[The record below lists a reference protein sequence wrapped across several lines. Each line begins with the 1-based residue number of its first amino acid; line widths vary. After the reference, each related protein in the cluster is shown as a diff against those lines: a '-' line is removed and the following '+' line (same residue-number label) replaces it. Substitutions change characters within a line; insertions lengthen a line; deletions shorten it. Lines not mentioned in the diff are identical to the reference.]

1 MIITITPARLE
12 GTIAPP
18 PSKSQA
24 HRLLIAAGLAPAGSH
39 ISGMAESRD
48 ISATLD
54 CLAAL
59 KAPRGSMPQF
69 DCDESGSTLRFFI
82 PLALALLGGGV
93 FSGRGRL
100 MERPQEPYFE
110 LFREK
115 GIAYRQE
122 NGTLTLSGDL
132 LPGTYSVRGDISSQ
146 FITGLLF
153 ALPLLEGNSEIMLT
167 TKLESRGYIDLT
179 LDVLDRFGVRVFY
192 DGDRKFK
199 VPGGQR
205 YRPCDCA
212 VEADWSQAGFFYAA
226 NGLGSRVMLEGM
238 DYNSKQGDRVIADY
252 AARLDGGGK
261 VILDVSDCPDLVPA
275 LAVRAAL
282 RAGESTKIVGAARLR
297 MKESDRLDAVT
308 TELCKLGA
316 QVEQGEDFLLINGVS
331 ALTGGRVDSHNDHR
345 IAMML
350 AIAATRATGPLT
362 LSGGESVAK
371 SYPKFWADYAALG
384 GKVEVLA
391 P

>member
-1 MIITITPARLE
+1 MDLILAPARLE
-12 GTIAPP
+12 GTITPP

-153 ALPLLEGNSEIMLT
+153 ALPLLDGDSKIMLT

-192 DGDRKFK
+192 DGDRQFK

-205 YRPCDCA
+205 YRPRDC
-212 VEADWSQAGFFYAA
+212 
-226 NGLGSRVMLEGM
+226 
-238 DYNSKQGDRVIADY
+238 
-252 AARLDGGGK
+252 
-261 VILDVSDCPDLVPA
+261 
-275 LAVRAAL
+275 
-282 RAGESTKIVGAARLR
+282 
-297 MKESDRLDAVT
+297 
-308 TELCKLGA
+308 
-316 QVEQGEDFLLINGVS
+316 
-331 ALTGGRVDSHNDHR
+331 
-345 IAMML
+345 
-350 AIAATRATGPLT
+350 
-362 LSGGESVAK
+362 
-371 SYPKFWADYAALG
+371 
-384 GKVEVLA
+384 
-391 P
+391 

>member
-1 MIITITPARLE
+1 
-12 GTIAPP
+12 
-18 PSKSQA
+18 
-24 HRLLIAAGLAPAGSH
+24 
-39 ISGMAESRD
+39 
-48 ISATLD
+48 
-54 CLAAL
+54 
-59 KAPRGSMPQF
+59 
-69 DCDESGSTLRFFI
+69 
-82 PLALALLGGGV
+82 
-93 FSGRGRL
+93 
-100 MERPQEPYFE
+100 
-110 LFREK
+110 
-115 GIAYRQE
+115 
-122 NGTLTLSGDL
+122 
-132 LPGTYSVRGDISSQ
+132 
-146 FITGLLF
+146 
-153 ALPLLEGNSEIMLT
+153 
-167 TKLESRGYIDLT
+167 LESRGYIDLT
-179 LDVLDRFGVRVFY
+179 LDVLARFGVRVFY

-205 YRPCDCA
+205 YRPRDCA

-238 DYNSKQGDRVIADY
+238 DYNSKQGDRVIVDY